1 MVCDEAG
8 GGGNE
13 MKMGQEWEAWTEAI
27 PRGARIHLR
36 FKAAAHYKE
45 GVRKAGFVVRTKQTG
60 LSTRLL
66 AEPTAPAAQE
76 HLICIASL
84 AGMLFCLCF
93 LP

>member
-1 MVCDEAG
+1 
-8 GGGNE
+8 

-66 AEPTAPAAQE
+66 GRAYSTCSTGAFD
-76 HLICIASL
+76 
-84 AGMLFCLCF
+84 MYCLPSWNAF
-93 LP
+93 LPLFLP